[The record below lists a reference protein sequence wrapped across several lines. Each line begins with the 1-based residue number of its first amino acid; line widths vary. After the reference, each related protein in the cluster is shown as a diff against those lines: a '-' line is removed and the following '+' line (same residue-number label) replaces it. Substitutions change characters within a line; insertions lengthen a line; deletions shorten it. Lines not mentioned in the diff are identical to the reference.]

1 MVFETPY
8 CRSPSNNYIHKNIT
22 PMYCVSL
29 INFLKKKL
37 EYFNNE
43 KKIIRIIMQNMRNV
57 FAILEL
63 DCEIMDIDTKCELI
77 REKIKRLE
85 IKGNLSGLKYF

>member
-8 CRSPSNNYIHKNIT
+8 CRPPRNNYIHKNIT
-22 PMYCVSL
+22 PMYCLSL
-29 INFLKKKL
+29 INPLKKRLKYL
-37 EYFNNE
+37 NGQKN
-43 KKIIRIIMQNMRNV
+43 IIRIIMENTEDV

-85 IKGNLSGLKYF
+85 RKGNLV